1 MSRSLPVFLAIFLS
15 VGACLAQNSVDAG
28 LYYVYD
34 YKLEPAMTPAP
45 KGYKPFYIS
54 HYGRHGARYC
64 EREFDSLAVWLEK
77 AATAGVLTEKGIHF
91 HTLYKPFYEK
101 ARYCKGALTELGKD
115 QHRTIA
121 GHMFNRFPE
130 VFEGQT
136 KVRAFSTE
144 VPRVVA
150 SMNEFLCALREADSS
165 METEAGSSTEYCPWL
180 NPIDPS
186 NPYLIKG
193 RREFSEESGRKYDA
207 FFEKT
212 VPWKKIAAELFE
224 GEDVLVEV
232 IHANPEYFVKA
243 LHAVIC
249 DTYCLDEDRGLFDGI
264 LSEEELHAIWKS
276 LSARN
281 FQRFS
286 EFTGSECLNKD
297 YSAYM
302 LENII
307 ESALSDMASGD
318 VQLRLRFSHDAGLLM
333 LLPLM
338 DLNGF
343 GRGCSDFEDAVRVF
357 PNYNIPMGSSLQFIF
372 FRNPRGKILVKV
384 LLNEKEA
391 SLPLREKGPYYKWK
405 RFVKHYRPIISASKK
420 KIEKERGITELWQR
434 QAS

>member
-1 MSRSLPVFLAIFLS
+1 MNRSLPVFLAIFLS
-15 VGACLAQNSVDAG
+15 AGVCLAQNSVDAG

-34 YKLEPAMTPAP
+34 YKAKPVMTPAP

-64 EREFDSLAVWLEK
+64 EREFDSLAVWLDK
-77 AATAGVLTEKGIHF
+77 AATAGVLTEKGCHF
-91 HTLYKPFYEK
+91 NSLYKPFYAK
-101 ARYCKGALTELGKD
+101 ASNCKGALTELGKD

-130 VFEGQT
+130 VFVGQT

-150 SMNEFLCALREADSS
+150 SMNEFLSALQEADSS
-165 METEAGSSTEYCPWL
+165 METEADSSTEYCPWL
-180 NPIDPS
+180 NPIDPL
-186 NPYLIKG
+186 NPNLIKG
-193 RREFSEESGRKYDA
+193 RRVCSEESERKYDT
-207 FFEKT
+207 FFERN
-212 VPWKKIAAELFE
+212 VPWKVIAAELFK

-232 IHANPEYFVKA
+232 LHAIPEYFVKC

-286 EFTGSECLNKD
+286 DFEGSDCLNKD
-297 YSAYM
+297 FAAFM
-302 LENII
+302 LESII
-307 ESALSDMASGD
+307 ESAQSDMASGD
-318 VQLRLRFSHDAGLLM
+318 MQLRLRFSHDAGLLM
-333 LLPLM
+333 LLPFM
-338 DLNGF
+338 DVNGF
-343 GRGCSDFEDAVRVF
+343 GRGCSDFDEALKVF
-357 PNYNIPMGSSLQFIF
+357 PNYNVPMGSSLQFIF

-384 LLNEKEA
+384 LLNEEEVT
-391 SLPLREKGPYYKWK
+391 LPLRGKGPYYKWK

-434 QAS
+434 QTS